1 MPLFTQKLDLTTAAK
16 NAGTELADVTHIKGA
31 FKVYDTFQALLSES
45 VSRISDDQIVFV
57 SSDSNL
63 YQATVHPPDYVNT
76 YAPSASWLEFNAF
89 AGDIK
94 GVTAGSGLT
103 GGGSTGTVGI
113 ALDTGSAH
121 FTTAVTN
128 LSTSGIFTATGSL
141 YSTTNDLVVTGS
153 LELHYNGTTTPLS
166 ITSASTEVFKVNPN
180 GVMVLISQSSIPE
193 PVSGGIYFG
202 NDGHFYFGV

>member
-1 MPLFTQKLDLTTAAK
+1 MPLFSQKLDLTTAAK

-45 VSRISDDQIVFV
+45 VSRISEDQIVFV

-63 YQATVHPPDYVNT
+63 YQATVHQPDYVNT
-76 YAPSASWLEFNAF
+76 YAPSASWIEFNAF

-94 GVTAGSGLT
+94 GVNSGAGLS
-103 GGGSTGTVGI
+103 GGGSTGTVSLT
-113 ALDTGSAH
+113 LDTGSTH
-121 FTTAVTN
+121 FTDAVTN

-141 YSTTNDLVVTGS
+141 YATTNDLVVTGS
-153 LELHYNGTTTPLS
+153 LALNYDGVTTPFS
-166 ITSASTEVFKVNPN
+166 ITSASTEVFKINPQ
-180 GVMVLISQSSIPE
+180 GIMVLVSQSAVPD
-193 PVSGGIYFG
+193 PMSGGIYYG